1 MKVNQKLH
9 QAKLAKWVALLQDQA
24 SSGLPVKEWC
34 AQNDVT
40 VHAYYY
46 WKRLAKEAYINSII
60 PEIVPLPAVQIQ
72 ESPSCSSDQPSLDL
86 RKPEDASGNFS
97 HFSPP
102 GLCDSHNSRNVNKDP
117 VPSHSTLSVSIGDVR
132 IEIGSSAPDD
142 LVLKLIQAARYA

>member
-72 ESPSCSSDQPSLDL
+72 ESLYSFLLNINKKSC
-86 RKPEDASGNFS
+86 
-97 HFSPP
+97 
-102 GLCDSHNSRNVNKDP
+102 
-117 VPSHSTLSVSIGDVR
+117 I
-132 IEIGSSAPDD
+132 
-142 LVLKLIQAARYA
+142 